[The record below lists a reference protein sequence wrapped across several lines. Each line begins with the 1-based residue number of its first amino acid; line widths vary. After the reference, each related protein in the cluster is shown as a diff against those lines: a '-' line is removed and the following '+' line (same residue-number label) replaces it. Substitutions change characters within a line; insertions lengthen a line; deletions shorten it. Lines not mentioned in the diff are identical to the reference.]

1 MESICA
7 MKISD
12 FIKELEKEIE
22 KSGDCRITEIH
33 FRLIKPIETQIIE
46 FPKELIKS
54 GELNRES
61 K

>member
-1 MESICA
+1 